1 MKLADAT
8 TRISLKNILFAT
20 DFSNAAEAALPYA
33 LAIARRYEA
42 KLHVAHVLPPD
53 AWQMA
58 PPENR
63 GQTLEANRRAAQE
76 QLKFMQESGRF
87 RGVEGEFL
95 FAEGDIWEK
104 LAEMLRDRD
113 VDLIVVGTRGRSG
126 LQKFLLGST
135 AEEIFR
141 LAECPVLT
149 VGPSVSVEPD
159 APAELRHV
167 LYATDFSATAEAAL
181 PYALSLAQ
189 ENNAELTLLHV
200 LPDVVRSALSDQE
213 VVDHAYLAR
222 LRELVPPE
230 ADLWCKPE
238 YAVAF
243 GSPADAILKVAQ
255 ERSAGLIVLGVRKG
269 GSFTRAAT
277 HTGRAT
283 ASRIASHAHCP
294 VLTVRG

>member
-1 MKLADAT
+1 MKLANAA

-33 LAIARRYEA
+33 LAVARRYGA

-58 PPENR
+58 PPETR
-63 GQTLEANRRAAQE
+63 GQTLEENRRIARE
-76 QLKFMQESGRF
+76 QLRLMQESGRF
-87 RGVEGEFL
+87 RGVEGDFVFE
-95 FAEGDIWEK
+95 EGDVWEK
-104 LAEMLRDRD
+104 LAGILAARD

-159 APAELRHV
+159 APADTRHV
-167 LYATDFSATAEAAL
+167 LYATDFSATADAAL

-200 LPDVVRSALSDQE
+200 LPDVVKSALADEQVLDQ
-213 VVDHAYLAR
+213 AYLTR
-222 LRELVPPE
+222 LRALVPPDAE
-230 ADLWCKPE
+230 LWCKPE
-238 YAVAF
+238 FAVAF
-243 GSPADAILKVAQ
+243 GSPADAILRVAK
-255 ERSAGLIVLGVRKG
+255 ERNADLIVMGVRKG
-269 GSFTRAAT
+269 GSFTRAST
-277 HTGRAT
+277 HTGRPT
-283 ASRIASHAHCP
+283 ASKVAGHAHCP
-294 VLTVRG
+294 VLTVRD